1 MSLKCTKCGS
11 TGLFRINGDASV
23 WVTGNGEE
31 LDHTEGSNEY
41 NGDYQAFCVSCGHD
55 DSVRSFREF
64 AMYQEEEAAKVAASV
79 KAAQL
84 VPKEDYDDLR
94 ERFKKMEKEN
104 EELKVELNKVRAQ
117 RTALDRILNDI
128 KAKASAPHV

>member
-1 MSLKCTKCGS
+1 MSLKCAKCGS
-11 TGLFRINGDASV
+11 TSLFRINDHANV
-23 WVTGNGEE
+23 WVTGKSESFARVEWLNSYDG
-31 LDHTEGSNEY
+31 DH
-41 NGDYQAFCVSCGHD
+41 QAFCVSCGHD
-55 DSVRSFREF
+55 DSVRAFREF